1 MDVNY
6 IPAPPRLSGDQ
17 LIPELQDITHELNA
31 AGEPSMSSLGLGGYW
46 PKGWVEH
53 AVEFFYADLGLP
65 WWASIALCKC
75 LVHGSLLKQKKF
87 TDTKSLGITRPYLVR
102 QPVNTPLICQIR
114 GDITMSFRCD
124 HALKQLVHGF
134 SSFHFDMA
142 PRLRLGT
149 ISRGTWKP

>member
-1 MDVNY
+1 MESAIAYNSSQRT
-6 IPAPPRLSGDQ
+6 PA
-17 LIPELQDITHELNA
+17 
-31 AGEPSMSSLGLGGYW
+31 
-46 PKGWVEH
+46 
-53 AVEFFYADLGLP
+53 LP
-65 WWASIALCKC
+65 NLRFPVDDRG
-75 LVHGSLLKQKKF
+75 LVHGSHLKQKKF
-87 TDTKSLGITRPYLVR
+87 TDTKSLGITRPHLVR

-124 HALKQLVHGF
+124 HAQKQLVHGF

>member
-1 MDVNY
+1 MY
-6 IPAPPRLSGDQ
+6 
-17 LIPELQDITHELNA
+17 
-31 AGEPSMSSLGLGGYW
+31 
-46 PKGWVEH
+46 
-53 AVEFFYADLGLP
+53 
-65 WWASIALCKC
+65 
-75 LVHGSLLKQKKF
+75 LVHGSHLKQKKIA
-87 TDTKSLGITRPYLVR
+87 DTKSLGITSPYLVR
-102 QPVNTPLICQIR
+102 QPVNTPLICPLR